1 MRLAL
6 GCRSVCDAATS
17 IGAEDGASR
26 SRRKPQWMGQ
36 TKEVA
41 RCQEEVLE
49 EVLEEIEVVG
59 IRERRRV
66 DIIQ

>member
-1 MRLAL
+1 
-6 GCRSVCDAATS
+6 
-17 IGAEDGASR
+17 
-26 SRRKPQWMGQ
+26 MGQ

-49 EVLEEIEVVG
+49 EVLEEVEVVG

>member
-1 MRLAL
+1 MRLTL

-49 EVLEEIEVVG
+49 EVEVVG

>member
-49 EVLEEIEVVG
+49 EVEVVG

>member
-49 EVLEEIEVVG
+49 EVEVVG
-59 IRERRRV
+59 IREPRRV

>member
-1 MRLAL
+1 MLITLLAIVQCRAPRAGLQKRL
-6 GCRSVCDAATS
+6 RRRHQH
-17 IGAEDGASR
+17 R

-49 EVLEEIEVVG
+49 EVEVVG
-59 IRERRRV
+59 IRERRCV